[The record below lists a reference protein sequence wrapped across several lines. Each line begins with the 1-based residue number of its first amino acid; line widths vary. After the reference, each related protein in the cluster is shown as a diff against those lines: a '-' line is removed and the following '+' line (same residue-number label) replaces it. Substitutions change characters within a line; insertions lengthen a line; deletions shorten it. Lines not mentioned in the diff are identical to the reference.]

1 MRGSRTRE
9 LWMRRVVAVLV
20 ACALVAAVVL
30 RPVPA
35 RADTAEAFM
44 YAGIGLGVYITF
56 IVVATMIV
64 YNEVPDTSAIPLHHL
79 ERDDRPGPLVHA
91 GTDCMHRD
99 GQVTLLC
106 W

>member
-1 MRGSRTRE
+1 MRGSRVRE
-9 LWMRRVVAVLV
+9 QRMQRLVAALV

-30 RPVPA
+30 RPLPA

-44 YAGIGLGVYITF
+44 YAGIGLGVYITI
-56 IVVATMIV
+56 IVVATMII
-64 YNEVPDTSAIPLHHL
+64 YNEAPDTSAIPMHHL
-79 ERDDRPGPLVHA
+79 ERDDRPGPVVHT
-91 GTDCMHRD
+91 GTACMHRD